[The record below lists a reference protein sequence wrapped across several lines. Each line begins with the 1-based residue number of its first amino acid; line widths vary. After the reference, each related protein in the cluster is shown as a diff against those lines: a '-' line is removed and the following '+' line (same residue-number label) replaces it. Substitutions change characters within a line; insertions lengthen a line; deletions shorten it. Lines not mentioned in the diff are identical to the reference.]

1 MTRAGTFKG
10 LGARFG
16 GERGL
21 LAGLLL
27 LGVGCVL
34 ASVLWGGRSLSRAG
48 QQASARSA
56 GDFAHL
62 LAAQADVLLRES
74 DLAGLRRLMIDVSSL
89 DGIAACRVELPGLG
103 VIASTDATEIAVM
116 TLPES
121 WGQAVAAD
129 RSEPGSASANFVV
142 PSRGAGVVFVMPEL
156 DARGPLSSVFVPAL
170 IFPAVFAVGLVA
182 LFRLSRGSFREVG
195 IVASALHAASAGERD
210 PAVLRV
216 ADDGGP
222 VAQAWNRLMEER
234 SELLIRLAERAVT
247 EHLGGDSAD
256 ATGLAEACDGLAQ
269 GLVVVDSDGGV
280 LYHNGAA
287 CVLLGLPKT
296 SEERLEI
303 NAMFAEEAVR
313 TLIASALAGEIQG
326 RRVAEIARGEP
337 GKEPDS
343 ELRMTVRSI
352 DSGIGRLASVFV
364 EDITQQRLSDRSRN
378 AFVAQATHELR
389 TPLTN
394 IRLYVEQAVDEG
406 DDDPQL
412 RAQALNVINSESRR
426 LERIVSDMLSVSE
439 IEAGSLKIRPGDVRT
454 DALFE
459 DLRHDYAAQAAE
471 KSIDLVFDL
480 PPKMPVI
487 EADRDRLGQ
496 ALHNVLGNAL
506 KYTPPGGK
514 VTVRVDTP
522 EHGGMTVAVSDTG
535 IGIDPD
541 ECERI
546 FDRFYRAQD
555 RRIAHVT
562 GSGLGLALAREI
574 ARLHGGD
581 ISVESQIDH
590 GSTFTLTLPC
600 GEPSGPSA
608 KRAA

>member
-21 LAGLLL
+21 LAGVLL

-34 ASVLWGGRSLSRAG
+34 MSVLWGGRALSLSG
-48 QQASARSA
+48 QHASQRSA
-56 GDFAHL
+56 DDLAHL
-62 LAAQADVLLRES
+62 LAAQADVLLRAS
-74 DLAGLRRLMIDVSSL
+74 DVAGLRRLMIDVSSL
-89 DGIAACRVELPGLG
+89 DGVAACRVELPGLG

-116 TLPES
+116 TLPEA
-121 WGQAVAAD
+121 WGQAVAGD
-129 RSEPGSASANFVV
+129 RSDNGSASASFVV
-142 PSRGAGVVFVMPEL
+142 PSRGAGVVVVKPQI
-156 DARGPLSSVFVPAL
+156 DARGALTSVFVPAL
-170 IFPAVFAVGLVA
+170 VFPAAFAGGLIA
-182 LFRLSRGSFREVG
+182 IFRLNRGAFREVG

-216 ADDGGP
+216 SEDCGP
-222 VAQAWNRLMEER
+222 VAQAWNRLMDER
-234 SELLIRLAERAVT
+234 DELLVKLAERAVI

-256 ATGLAEACDGLAQ
+256 AAGLAEACDGLAQ
-269 GLVVVDSDGGV
+269 GLVIVDSDGGV

-287 CVLLGLPKT
+287 CVLLGLPKAAD
-296 SEERLEI
+296 EQFEI
-303 NAMFAEEAVR
+303 NAMFAEDAVR
-313 TLIASALAGEIQG
+313 TLIGSALAGEIQG

-343 ELRMTVRSI
+343 ELRITVRSI
-352 DSGIGRLASVFV
+352 DTGIGRLASVFV

-459 DLRHDYAAQAAE
+459 DLRNDYAAQAAE
-471 KSIDLVFDL
+471 KSIELLFDL

-522 EHGGMTVAVSDTG
+522 EQGGMTVAISDTG

-581 ISVESQIDH
+581 IHVESQIDH

-600 GEPSGPSA
+600 GEASGSAA